1 MKKKLVGVLGGLG
14 PQATIY
20 FMNLVVKNTKVT
32 KDQEHID
39 MIVFNHA
46 SIPDRT
52 AFILGKSKD
61 DPTPYL
67 IEDCSKLYGL
77 GCDFVV
83 MPCNTAHFVYS
94 KVAESS
100 NIPVVNIIEETV
112 KACGN
117 CKKVGIMATDGTL
130 SSEVYQNELN
140 KKSISYFV
148 PDYEHQLLIMKLI
161 YEDVKVG
168 KKVDINDFNKLVNY
182 FLQNGCDKII
192 IGCTELSIIV
202 DDYDI
207 RNDYIVDSLYVLAK
221 KTIELADASIKEI

>member
-20 FMNLVVKNTKVT
+20 FMNLVVRNTEVT

-39 MIVFNHA
+39 MVVFNHA

-52 AFILGKSKD
+52 AFILGRSNE
-61 DPTPYL
+61 DPTPFL
-67 IEDCSKLYGL
+67 IEDCHKLYSL

-94 KVAESS
+94 KVADSS
-100 NIPVVNIIEETV
+100 TIPVVNIIEETV
-112 KACGN
+112 NTCGK

-130 SSEVYQNELN
+130 SSDVYQNELN
-140 KKSISYFV
+140 KKGISYFV
-148 PDYEHQLLIMKLI
+148 PDSEHQPLIMKLI

-168 KKVDINDFNKLVNY
+168 KKVDINDFNKLINY

-202 DDYDI
+202 DDYNI

-221 KTIELADASIKEI
+221 KTIELAGANIKEI